1 MLRVPGRFRRLVRP
15 MVRAGEVLDR
25 LRNLPLTDC
34 RTLLRESPVLVLS
47 PHPDDE
53 SLGCGGLFAACNENG
68 LPAYAA
74 FLTDG
79 AASHLHS
86 REYPPARLA
95 TLREAEARSALVS
108 LGVAEDRIEF
118 LGFPDGE
125 APARGRMFNSAAER
139 LAGFARSHGI
149 RTICTTWEHDPH
161 PDHRAAWR
169 LGRQVARMLDA
180 RLLCYPVW
188 GWTIPPDTWLP
199 ATRIA
204 GARLDITRY
213 LAAKQR
219 AIACH
224 RSQMTDLISDDP
236 TGFRLPDQLLALFER
251 PFEVFC
257 EG

>member
-1 MLRVPGRFRRLVRP
+1 MLRIPGRLRRYLRP
-15 MVRAGEVLDR
+15 AARAGKVLDR

-34 RTLLRESPVLVLS
+34 RTLLRDCPVLVLA

-53 SLGCGGLFAACNENG
+53 SLGCGGLLAACHEHG

-79 AASHLHS
+79 AASHPQS
-86 REYPPARLA
+86 REYPRARLA
-95 TLREAEARSALVS
+95 ALREAEARSALIS
-108 LGVAEDRIEF
+108 LGVEEDRIEF
-118 LGFPDGE
+118 LGLPDGA
-125 APARGRMFNSAAER
+125 APTRGRSFDLATDR
-139 LAGFARSHGI
+139 LASIVRSRGI
-149 RTICTTWEHDPH
+149 RTICATWEHDPH
-161 PDHRAAWR
+161 PDHRAACR
-169 LGRQVARMLDA
+169 IGRQVARKLDA

-199 ATRIA
+199 AMRIA

-213 LAAKQR
+213 LAAKR
-219 AIACH
+219 HAIGCH

-236 TGFRLPDQLLALFER
+236 TGFRLSDEMLTLFER